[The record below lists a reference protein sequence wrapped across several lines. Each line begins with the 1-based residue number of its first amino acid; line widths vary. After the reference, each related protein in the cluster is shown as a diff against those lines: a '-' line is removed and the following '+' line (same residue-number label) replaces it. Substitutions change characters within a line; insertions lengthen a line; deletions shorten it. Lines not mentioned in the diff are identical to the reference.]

1 MSIFHTLITRRHFIR
16 VVTSTSVALI
26 NLDIKET
33 FASPQ
38 PQKAV
43 LTHGYGMGGYGKGE
57 YRGYK
62 TYLPFVNG
70 GK

>member
-1 MSIFHTLITRRHFIR
+1 MSILHTLITRRSFIR

-33 FASPQ
+33 FASPP
-38 PQKAV
+38 PQRAV
-43 LTHGYGMGGYGKGE
+43 LTHGYGVDDYGKGE
-57 YRGYK
+57 YPGYK
-62 TYLPFVNG
+62 SYLPLVNG